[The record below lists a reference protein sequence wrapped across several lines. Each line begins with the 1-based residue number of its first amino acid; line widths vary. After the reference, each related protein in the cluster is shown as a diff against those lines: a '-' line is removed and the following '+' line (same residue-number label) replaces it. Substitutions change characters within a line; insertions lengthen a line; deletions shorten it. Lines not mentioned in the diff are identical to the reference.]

1 MKFILTV
8 SITAIAIAMFKILV
22 PENKFKKQISFLT
35 AGVFI
40 LTLISAATGETFD
53 FSLDDY
59 EYYESE
65 RFVQI
70 SQSVSETLRKQ
81 ICDEMSDKV
90 KTLLNENGIFPE
102 EIHIIVNISDLY
114 SINITQVKLVFKEDD
129 YAAMENAVS
138 LLEKELDGSI
148 KISAELR

>member
-8 SITAIAIAMFKILV
+8 CISAIAIAFFKILI

-35 AGVFI
+35 AGIFI
-40 LTLISAATGETFD
+40 LTIISSATGEAFD

-59 EYYESE
+59 ELYESE
-65 RFVQI
+65 NFVQI

-81 ICDEMSDKV
+81 ICDEMSEKV
-90 KTLLNENGIFPE
+90 RTLLNENGIFPE

-114 SINITQVKLVFKEDD
+114 SINISQVKLVFKEGDD
-129 YAAMENAVS
+129 AIVNKAVS
-138 LLEKELDGSI
+138 LLENELDGKI
-148 KISAELR
+148 KISAEQR